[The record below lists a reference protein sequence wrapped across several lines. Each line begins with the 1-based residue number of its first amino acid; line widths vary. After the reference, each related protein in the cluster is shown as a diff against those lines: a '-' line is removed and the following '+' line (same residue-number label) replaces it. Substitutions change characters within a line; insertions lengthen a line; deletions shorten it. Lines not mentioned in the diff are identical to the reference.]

1 MTVARYQLAK
11 LAQNSSRPRLIGKCL
26 VCRKR
31 ITFVRSNP
39 HLYCSRTCYNAKRK
53 GSLVRCTECRREWYR
68 LPSQARRGSTRCSK
82 KCASAFVGRT
92 YRGASA
98 KRLVEARQYVDHTS
112 PTARE
117 RKRRITLAAYA
128 EGRLKPRLGAA
139 SNLWKGGIA
148 CLQNRM
154 RHTAKYKAW
163 RKAVYERDK
172 YKCRRCGTGKDLHAH
187 HIKEFS
193 THPRLRYVVSNGL
206 TFCRTCHS
214 KHHGRPI
221 PNIGKVNK
229 K

>member
-1 MTVARYQLAK
+1 MPQAGQRTGIV
-11 LAQNSSRPRLIGKCL
+11 
-26 VCRKR
+26 
-31 ITFVRSNP
+31 IT
-39 HLYCSRTCYNAKRK
+39 
-53 GSLVRCTECRREWYR
+53 CTECGKQKYR
-68 LPSQARRGSTRCSK
+68 FPSAAKRLRCSK
-82 KCASAFVGRT
+82 KCANKFVSRVHGE
-92 YRGASA
+92 ASA
-98 KRLVEARQYVDHTS
+98 RRLVVARRFIKNGS
-112 PTARE
+112 PQQRE
-117 RKRRITLAAYA
+117 RNRINGSKAT
-128 EGRLKPRLGAA
+128 PRFGPA
-139 SNLWKGGIA
+139 NNFWKGGIA
-148 CLQNRM
+148 SLQNRM